1 MTRAA
6 PPDARSHA
14 VVAVRR
20 SCEAGWGWTV
30 AKVVGVGVLYL
41 IVFPPALVIS
51 MFATSG

>member
-1 MTRAA
+1 MTRA
-6 PPDARSHA
+6 PPADTRSYA

-51 MFATSG
+51 MFITSG

>member
-6 PPDARSHA
+6 GADTRSYA

-20 SCEAGWGWTV
+20 YHEAGWGWTV

-51 MFATSG
+51 MFVTSG